1 MAATET
7 AMTATA
13 ASIAGEHGDGV
24 GTNHLQQMAVG
35 MMILPGCCYCRAG
48 PVWVVPGWFK
58 LVVVVV
64 GWWVVRCV
72 PALGRILKKET
83 WIFLL
88 TCDHDTVLVRSKS
101 VAVA

>member
-1 MAATET
+1 
-7 AMTATA
+7 MTPV
-13 ASIAGEHGDGV
+13 ASVASVASSVASASGEV
-24 GTNHLQQMAVG
+24 CSLVVVTVVS
-35 MMILPGCCYCRAG
+35 R

-58 LVVVVV
+58 L
-64 GWWVVRCV
+64 VRCV

-83 WIFLL
+83 WIFFL